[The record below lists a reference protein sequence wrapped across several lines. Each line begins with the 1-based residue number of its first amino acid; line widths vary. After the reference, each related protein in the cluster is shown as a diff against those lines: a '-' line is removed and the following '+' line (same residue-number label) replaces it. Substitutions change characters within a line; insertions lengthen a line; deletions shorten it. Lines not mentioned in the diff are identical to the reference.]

1 MPAYHWRVLSRAA
14 IDAIDAEAETMVARS
29 GQPGLA
35 LALTDRDGVLL
46 ARTYGAADVA
56 SGAPLSPETL
66 FEIGS
71 IGKSFTAV
79 LVLQLLEA
87 GRIDLAAP
95 VDRYLP
101 WFDVPQP
108 PGAPPI
114 AIEHLLTHTAGIV
127 AGVDA
132 TPEAAFQVW
141 ALRDTPA
148 RSLPGARFHYS
159 NVGYK
164 ALGLV
169 LEAIE
174 GRRYPELLRE
184 RILEPL
190 GMTASEPAITNDVR
204 ARLAIGYEYL
214 REDRLGYPG
223 APLAPATWLETDT
236 ADGSIAST
244 AEDMCAFARML
255 LRNGDGPG
263 GRLLSEAAFA
273 RMSASH
279 VVTGDGSAYGYGLG
293 IRALEG
299 RRLIGHGGGM
309 VGYLSGLQAD
319 TAAGIAAVVLQNG
332 PAAAP
337 LTLARTAID
346 IALERPRP
354 PATAN
359 VAGIPLGR
367 YEATDGT
374 DASIELLEGHDGV
387 LLRADRRTLALD
399 QWDDGL
405 FAVADP
411 EWDRFPL
418 EIAGTTTAPE
428 IWHGDRLFLPPGTD
442 RPDEPEP
449 PSALHPIV
457 GHYRAH
463 NPWAP
468 QFRVVLRG
476 RRPWLMFATAPDG
489 FDTSQPLNATADG
502 DFQCGDDP
510 DTPERLGFDTVV
522 DGHALRARLSGWP
535 YYRVR

>member
-1 MPAYHWRVLSRAA
+1 MPAYHSRVLSRAA
-14 IDAIDAEAETMVARS
+14 IDAIDVEAETMVART

-56 SGAPLSPETL
+56 TGAPLSPEAL

-79 LVLQLLEA
+79 LVLQLAEA
-87 GRIDLAAP
+87 GRIDLTAP

-101 WFDVPQP
+101 WFHVPQP

-148 RSLPGARFHYS
+148 RSAPGARFHYS

-184 RILEPL
+184 RILETL
-190 GMTASEPAITNDVR
+190 GMTASEPAITNDMR
-204 ARLAIGYEYL
+204 PRLAVGYEYL
-214 REDRLGYPG
+214 REDRLGYPA

-293 IRALEG
+293 IRDLEG

-309 VGYLSGLQAD
+309 VGYRLS
-319 TAAGIAAVVLQNG
+319 VS
-332 PAAAP
+332 
-337 LTLARTAID
+337 
-346 IALERPRP
+346 
-354 PATAN
+354 
-359 VAGIPLGR
+359 
-367 YEATDGT
+367 ATDGCGSVGGT
-374 DASIELLEGHDGV
+374 GRSASAATIRRSA
-387 LLRADRRTLALD
+387 RANLGPAKPSFSSIVR
-399 QWDDGL
+399 
-405 FAVADP
+405 VS
-411 EWDRFPL
+411 
-418 EIAGTTTAPE
+418 
-428 IWHGDRLFLPPGTD
+428 PG
-442 RPDEPEP
+442 
-449 PSALHPIV
+449 
-457 GHYRAH
+457 
-463 NPWAP
+463 
-468 QFRVVLRG
+468 
-476 RRPWLMFATAPDG
+476 
-489 FDTSQPLNATADG
+489 
-502 DFQCGDDP
+502 
-510 DTPERLGFDTVV
+510 
-522 DGHALRARLSGWP
+522 
-535 YYRVR
+535 